1 MRGKPERADAPAK
14 GRGQALVEFAL
25 VLPIAIIILAA
36 LVQFG
41 VIFER
46 QIGIQNA
53 VREAA
58 RAAAALPT
66 DDSNA
71 LTNAGWAYQCLFGQT
86 TDPNPPDTCG
96 RHLLQANVED
106 YDQSQIQALNVCYD
120 NGPTDPSGNGQILVT
135 ASITY
140 KHPLFVPIISAMLD
154 GIDGTIDNAL
164 WESTSA
170 TFHVE
175 NAEDTSVALT
185 THPICGAP

>member
-1 MRGKPERADAPAK
+1 MRVQPERAHAPAK

-25 VLPIAIIILAA
+25 VLPIAVLILAA
-36 LVQFG
+36 LVQFAF
-41 VIFER
+41 IFER

-58 RAAAALPT
+58 RSAAALPT
-66 DDSNA
+66 DDSNV
-71 LTNAGWAYQCLFGQT
+71 LTNAGWAYECLFGQT

-106 YDQSQIQALNVCYD
+106 YDQSQIQSISVCYA

-140 KHPLFVPIISAMLD
+140 RHPLFVPILSAMLD
-154 GIDGTIDNAL
+154 GIDGHTDNAL

-175 NAEDTSVALT
+175 TQEDTSVALT
-185 THPICGAP
+185 FSPECAP